1 MLHQNNACSH
11 CAVADDG
18 GGGVVVAA
26 VAAVAVVNLT
36 CLRHVHDS
44 GACGRRRDATHD
56 GRHPRVV
63 TVVSALPRS
72 RAISRRSVSIVDER

>member
-1 MLHQNNACSH
+1 MAIVAIVAIV
-11 CAVADDG
+11 AV
-18 GGGVVVAA
+18 V
-26 VAAVAVVNLT
+26 VVNLT

-44 GACGRRRDATHD
+44 GACGRRRDAMHD

-63 TVVSALPRS
+63 TVLSALPRS

>member
-1 MLHQNNACSH
+1 MLHQNNACPH
-11 CAVADDG
+11 CAVAGDG
-18 GGGVVVAA
+18 GDGGV

-44 GACGRRRDATHD
+44 GACGRRRDAMHD

-63 TVVSALPRS
+63 TVLSALPRS